1 MALQN
6 ISIRNLRGQGDGVV
20 DGGVATGTRNL
31 RGQGDAVAVGGRQ
44 QVGVRNSGGTQRP
57 L

>member
-20 DGGVATGTRNL
+20 DGGVDTGTRNS
-31 RGQGDAVAVGGRQ
+31 GGNVSKGGRQ
-44 QVGVRNSGGTQRP
+44 QVGFRNQGGTQIR

>member
-20 DGGVATGTRNL
+20 EGGVVTSTRNL
-31 RGQGDAVAVGGRQ
+31 RGQGDGVAVGGRQ
-44 QVGVRNSGGTQRP
+44 QVGVRNSGGNSRP

>member
-20 DGGVATGTRNL
+20 DGGVDTGTRNN
-31 RGQGDAVAVGGRQ
+31 GGAVSQGERQ
-44 QVGVRNSGGTQRP
+44 QVGIRNSGGSQRP